1 MNLFDELQA
10 RLDALRDLFPTLE
23 AADEISS
30 AVALLNDETLCD
42 LTDLVAHTMRVYQ
55 QFSLASSGA
64 IGARSTRAAGHRG
77 LAQSRGF
84 RSPAALIQRLT
95 GVSRHTAMQHIRV
108 GESLQET
115 ASGAGFN
122 SAGSVPGDA
131 SGLGPEPIDEAST
144 AATPA
149 TPWFSPLTTAL
160 RECRLS
166 PEQHD
171 AIRRGIG
178 EPPVAATERDA
189 PSVAALNPTT
199 DAQASP
205 EVVMA
210 WRLATEQLVEYA
222 AEVPVEE
229 LAKQAR
235 AVRDLLDPEG
245 ATARYLARH
254 EARAFT
260 MWTDR
265 DGLTHGRFVFDDE
278 SAEWIRGIVNTALRP
293 RRGGPRFVTAQE
305 QARADALRQD
315 PRTNEQLAHDL
326 LVDVLKAGSIAD
338 AAAVFGV
345 RQAGIKIVQVVTRD
359 DSLAGETVA
368 ATYLQE
374 GGAIVPEGVGSQH
387 RCNTSEQHLV
397 VDEHGDPLNVGRE
410 QRLFTARQRVA
421 LAARDGGCRWVG
433 CDRPASYCEA
443 HHIDQWHADQ
453 GRTDVDRGVLLCRF
467 HHMQLH
473 NGGWSISREGR
484 GPFLLHAPPRTG
496 PPPAEIASGPP
507 LDDTASGAP
516 PIDMASGPPPTGL
529 ASGAPLGL
537 ERSAEPVE
545 LRPPVSLRYAWQSA
559 TPPAKTFRVAA

>member
-1 MNLFDELQA
+1 MSVSGHCLNVAMNLFDELQA
-10 RLDALRDLFPTLE
+10 RLDALRGLFPTLE

-30 AVALLNDETLCD
+30 AVTLLNDETLCD
-42 LTDLVAHTMRVYQ
+42 LTDLVAQTMRVYQ

-64 IGARSTRAAGHRG
+64 IAARSQRAAGHKG

-84 RSPAALIQRLT
+84 RSPAALIQQLT

-108 GESLQET
+108 GESLTEA
-115 ASGAGFN
+115 ASEAELEPSGSIPAKDESLSPQPAG
-122 SAGSVPGDA
+122 VA
-131 SGLGPEPIDEAST
+131 SPT
-144 AATPA
+144 TTPA
-149 TPWFSPLTTAL
+149 TPWFAPLTTAL

-178 EPPVAATERDA
+178 EPPATATACDA
-189 PSVAALNPTT
+189 PPGSTLNLAT

-205 EVVMA
+205 EVILA

-245 ATARYLARH
+245 ANARYLAKH
-254 EARAFT
+254 EARSFT

-265 DGLTHGRFVFDDE
+265 DGLAHGKFVFDDE
-278 SAEWIRGIVNTALRP
+278 SAEWIRDIVNTALRP
-293 RRGGPRFVTAQE
+293 RRGGPRFVTAEE
-305 QARADALRQD
+305 QARSDALQRD
-315 PRTNEQLAHDL
+315 SRTNEQLAHDL
-326 LVDVLKAGSIAD
+326 LVDVLKAGAIAD
-338 AAAVFGV
+338 AATVFGA
-345 RQAGIKIVQVVTRD
+345 RQAGIKVVQVITRD
-359 DSLAGETVA
+359 DLHVGETPT

-374 GGAIVPEGVGSQH
+374 SGTIVPAGTGSQR
-387 RCNTSEQHLV
+387 RCNTGEQRLV
-397 VDEHGDPLNVGRE
+397 LDEHGDPLNVGRE
-410 QRLFTARQRVA
+410 QRLFTSRQRVA

-453 GRTDVDRGVLLCRF
+453 GRTDIDRGVLLCRF

-473 NGGWSISREGR
+473 NGGWSISREGH
-484 GPFLLHAPPRTG
+484 GPFLLHAPLRTE
-496 PPPAEIASGPP
+496 PPPI
-507 LDDTASGAP
+507 DTASEV
-516 PIDMASGPPPTGL
+516 PPT
-529 ASGAPLGL
+529 LG
-537 ERSAEPVE
+537 RSAEPIE
-545 LRPPVSLRYAWQSA
+545 LRPPISLRYAWQSA
-559 TPPAKTFRVAA
+559 TPPAKKFRIAA